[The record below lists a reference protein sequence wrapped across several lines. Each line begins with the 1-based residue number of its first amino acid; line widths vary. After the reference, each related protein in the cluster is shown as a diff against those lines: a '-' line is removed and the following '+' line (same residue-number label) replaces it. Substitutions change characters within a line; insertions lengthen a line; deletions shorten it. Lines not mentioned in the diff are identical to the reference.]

1 MHNLFKK
8 WPPTRQLQIVRP
20 ARGPAVSMFIRK
32 RRMWVQAGWTTETAD
47 FMVAVFKPAGWT
59 LVTVVA
65 AVYWEYLYSDE
76 VIYLI

>member
-8 WPPTRQLQIVRP
+8 WPPTHQLQIVRP
-20 ARGPAVSMFIRK
+20 AVPMFIRK
-32 RRMWVQAGWTTETAD
+32 RWMWVQAGWTTETAD

-76 VIYLI
+76 VMYLI